1 MAESRHPRLILFPST
16 PDAAPLERSRWQ
28 GVLREAGFIGD
39 ALTAMGPGHFR
50 AGPEFLSCITFLG
63 CSPALDLGFDE
74 AGGDELPNQYFVELP
89 AAAEEPVMIGH
100 PARPPRCPHC
110 RAELADWSALP
121 PTSVLAEQA
130 CPECARTTA
139 LYRWQWRR
147 HAGFGRYWID
157 VRGVHE
163 GEAVPTD
170 AFLSRL
176 QSLTGA
182 LWDYAYSRI

>member
-1 MAESRHPRLILFPST
+1 MAETGRPRLILFPT
-16 PDAAPLERSRWQ
+16 MPDAVPLERSRWQ
-28 GVLREAGFIGD
+28 RALREAGFIGD
-39 ALTAMGPGHFR
+39 SLTSMGPDHFR
-50 AGPEFLSCITFLG
+50 AGPEFLSCVTFLG

-74 AGGDELPNQYFVELP
+74 MGEEEIPNRYFIELPP
-89 AAAEEPVMIGH
+89 ATDVPVMIGH

-110 RAELADWSALP
+110 RKELADWSASP
-121 PTSVLAEQA
+121 PKNVLAEQA
-130 CPECARTTA
+130 CRQCGRSAA

-147 HAGFGRYWID
+147 QAGFGRYWIE

-170 AFLSRL
+170 ALLSRL
-176 QSLTGA
+176 QNLTGV